1 MKASVKMKTKCAFL
15 TGAAVLYG
23 VLPQCHA
30 TLTLGSAASFAVLG
44 NTTVTS
50 TGNTVL
56 NGNLGLYP
64 GTSITGFGPGIG
76 TVNGTTYVADTVAQQ
91 AATDALTAYGLLSSE
106 SPTQNPTGPDLGGQ
120 TLEPGVYPFTSSAQ
134 LTGQLT
140 LDANGDPNAQFIFQ
154 IGSTLTTAN
163 FASVVLEHG
172 AQADNVF
179 WQVGSSA
186 TIGDGS
192 VIYGSIVAD
201 QSITMD
207 TGASLGGNALALTG
221 AVTLDD
227 NAISIEA
234 IPEANPSPVL
244 AIFMAL
250 VGTSSCLGR
259 CWSKKPG
266 TFENGG
272 NAV

>member
-1 MKASVKMKTKCAFL
+1 VNSTVKTCPARIWAGKRL
-15 TGAAVLYG
+15 
-23 VLPQCHA
+23 
-30 TLTLGSAASFAVLG
+30 S
-44 NTTVTS
+44 
-50 TGNTVL
+50 
-56 NGNLGLYP
+56 P
-64 GTSITGFGPGIG
+64 GFI
-76 TVNGTTYVADTVAQQ
+76 Y
-91 AATDALTAYGLLSSE
+91 LLRR
-106 SPTQNPTGPDLGGQ
+106 LK
-120 TLEPGVYPFTSSAQ
+120 

-140 LDANGDPNAQFIFQ
+140 LNAKGDPNAQFVFQ
-154 IGSTLTTAN
+154 IGSTLTTASS
-163 FASVVLEHG
+163 ASVVLANG

>member
-1 MKASVKMKTKCAFL
+1 MKASVKMKTKCAIL
-15 TGAAVLYG
+15 TGAAVLSG
-23 VLPQCHA
+23 VLSQCHA
-30 TLTLGSAASFAVLG
+30 TITLGSAASFAVLG

-64 GTSITGFGPGIG
+64 GTSITGFGPGI
-76 TVNGTTYVADTVAQQ
+76 VNGTTYAGDTVAQQ
-91 AATDALTAYGLLSSE
+91 AANDALIAYGVLSGE
-106 SPTQNPTGPDLGGQ
+106 PHGQNLSGQDLGGL
-120 TLEPGVYPFTSSAQ
+120 TLAPGVYQFNSSAQ
-134 LTGQLT
+134 LTGPLT
-140 LDANGDPNAQFIFQ
+140 LNANGDPNAQFVFQ
-154 IGSTLTTAN
+154 IESTLTTAN
-163 FASVVLEHG
+163 SASVVLANG

-186 TIGDGS
+186 TVGGGS

-201 QSITMD
+201 TSITLD
-207 TGASLGGNALALTG
+207 TGASLGGNALALNG

-227 NAISIEA
+227 NTITIEA
-234 IPEANPSPVL
+234 IPETNPSPVL

-250 VGTSSCLGR
+250 VGTSSCVGR
-259 CWSKKPG
+259 YRRKKPG
-266 TFENGG
+266 VFENGG